1 MSTETETASMPEA
14 SPVAEGIWHAPGGL
28 REAFVTA
35 VPLMISMMSTTV
47 MMFIDRLFLLHYSA
61 EAVAASLPSGIFAFS
76 VICFPLGVASYV
88 STFVAQYYG
97 AGRHREIGPKVWQGI
112 WIGVASVPLSIACI
126 PLASY
131 TFGLTATSESMRSM
145 EIDYFVSLSFSGG
158 THVLAGALSGFFSG
172 RGKTW
177 VVMFVD
183 AFAALVNVVLD
194 YCWIFGKFGFPEWG
208 IAGAGW
214 ATTVALWIKIAIY
227 FALFLRRKER
237 DDYGTWSGRRFDR
250 HVTWR
255 LFKYG
260 AVSGVQMMLEVF
272 AFGWFTQLIVG
283 LGKVPSSATTLAFN
297 VNNFA
302 FMPIWGVGI
311 ATSTMVGR
319 RLGEERPD
327 LAVRSTWSCLFWG
340 VVYMGA
346 MCVLYVSF
354 PESVLYLYRRVSLPE
369 DWAELSDTLL
379 MLLKFLA
386 AFGLLDALNVIL
398 SGTLKGAG
406 DVRYVLVTSI
416 AIAAVCVFA
425 TWLGIR
431 EGLGLIYCWWVLTAW
446 VAALAAAF
454 LWRFRQGQW
463 KSCRVLEP
471 KDD

>member
-1 MSTETETASMPEA
+1 LSSTLELPPSQDEA
-14 SPVAEGIWHAPGGL
+14 SLWHAPGGL

-47 MMFIDRLFLLHYSA
+47 MMFVDRLFLLQYSP
-61 EAVAASLPSGIFAFS
+61 EAVAASLPAGIFAFS

-97 AGRHREIGPKVWQGI
+97 AERHHEIGPKVWQGV
-112 WIGVASVPLSIACI
+112 WIGVASVPLARAFI
-126 PLASY
+126 PLATYS
-131 TFGLTATSESMRSM
+131 FGLMKISDSMRGM
-145 EIDYFVSLSFSGG
+145 QIDYFVSLSFSGG
-158 THVLAGALSGFFSG
+158 THVLAGALAAFFSG
-172 RGKTW
+172 RGKTR
-177 VVMFVD
+177 VVMCVD
-183 AFAALVNVVLD
+183 AFAALLNIGLD

-214 ATTVALWIKIAIY
+214 ATTVALWIKVAIY

-237 DDYGTWSGRRFDR
+237 EAYGTWSGRRFDR
-250 HVTWR
+250 VVTLR

-272 AFGWFTQLIVG
+272 AFGWFTQLIAA
-283 LGKVPSSATTLAFN
+283 LGETASAATALAFN

-319 RLGEERPD
+319 RLGEDRPD

-340 VVYMGA
+340 MAYMGA
-346 MCVLYVSF
+346 MCVLYVAVPDAVLAPYGYF
-354 PESVLYLYRRVSLPE
+354 NESDDYRLLHE
-369 DWAELSDTLL
+369 TLV
-379 MLLKFLA
+379 MLLRFLA

-406 DVRYVLVTSI
+406 DVRYVLVSSI
-416 AIAAVCVFA
+416 AIAVICVTA
-425 TWLGIR
+425 TWLGI
-431 EGLGLIYCWWVLTAW
+431 EAGGDLTYCWWVLTAW
-446 VAALAAAF
+446 VAALGAAF
-454 LWRFRQGQW
+454 AWRFYRGQW
-463 KSCRVLEP
+463 KSCRVIEP
-471 KDD
+471 EVE